1 MEKINAIKGIL
12 STTQTGIDLAT
23 QIDGILEVFRPF
35 KPEVKSFRINY
46 IDRSSEIRYLVTISS
61 GLKRKTHRIL
71 ELPATT
77 GFRIDEVL
85 DLETFNFL
93 NFTFDSVENKWIFNA
108 NNFPKSEKFLIT
120 VKGKVTEKFLDSLV
134 SVKCA
139 TNPTR
144 KKDMDCYWIH
154 SALKDVSIFEKI
166 WDELDIKRVNTDVRI
181 GVERYFGPA
190 IPKEIKKKFET
201 KQKLLDAIAQGQR
214 NIEGLKLRYRQAT
227 KKTTISPS
235 DLLDVITR
243 LVSGD
248 FFAEFIGVDTD
259 FTIGSIKPKREITS
273 IIPEGVMI
281 DVYPDLN
288 YKSPTA
294 QGNLIFERKRYI
306 EQVKETIDEFIPSK
320 KKK

>member
-1 MEKINAIKGIL
+1 MEKINAIKDIL
-12 STTQTGIDLAT
+12 STTQTGISLAK
-23 QIDGILEVFRPF
+23 QIDGLLEVFRPF
-35 KPEVKSFRINY
+35 KPEVKRFRINY
-46 IDRSSEIRYLVTISS
+46 LDRSSELKYLITIPS
-61 GLKRKTHRIL
+61 GLKRKTHRKL

-85 DLETFNFL
+85 DLDTHNFL
-93 NFTFDSVENKWIFNA
+93 NITFDSVENKWIFDA
-108 NNFPKSEKFLIT
+108 KNFPKSEKFLVT
-120 VKGKVTEKFLDSLV
+120 LKGKVTKKFLDNLV
-134 SVKCA
+134 SIECA

-144 KKDMDCYWIH
+144 KKDTDCYWIH

-166 WDELDIKRVNTDVRI
+166 WNELDIERVNTDVKI

-214 NIEGLKLRYRQAT
+214 NINPLKLRYRQAT
-227 KKTTISPS
+227 AKTTVSPS
-235 DLLDVITR
+235 DLLDVIMR

-248 FFAEFIGVDTD
+248 FFAEFIGVDKD
-259 FTIGSIKPKREITS
+259 FTVGSIQPKREITS

-281 DVYPDLN
+281 DVYADLN
-288 YKSPTA
+288 YKLPTA
-294 QGNLIFERKRYI
+294 KGNLIFERERYV
-306 EQVKETIDEFIPSK
+306 EQVKETIDELIPSK